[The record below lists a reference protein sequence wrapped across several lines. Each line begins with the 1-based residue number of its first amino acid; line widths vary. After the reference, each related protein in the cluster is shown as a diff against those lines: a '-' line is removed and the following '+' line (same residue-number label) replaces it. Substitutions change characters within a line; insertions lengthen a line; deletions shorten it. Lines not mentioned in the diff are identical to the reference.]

1 MVDPPRGE
9 PGEPLKFPRWGP
21 ELNRDIYWLLGAAQ
35 ATVQKPGTRRK
46 GHAVVPAAPG
56 PLEHPLLPA
65 SDGTNTPHGAGLP
78 WGPAMTRGKGHSKT
92 QERQEH
98 GTKVGSIPAP
108 QVPGQAS
115 PATPSP
121 RRSRGDQRG
130 ASPAACLVS
139 LALLEMHFLR

>member
-1 MVDPPRGE
+1 M
-9 PGEPLKFPRWGP
+9 LWF
-21 ELNRDIYWLLGAAQ
+21 LY
-35 ATVQKPGTRRK
+35 
-46 GHAVVPAAPG
+46 PG

-78 WGPAMTRGKGHSKT
+78 WGPAMTRGKGHSET

-98 GTKVGSIPAP
+98 GTKVGSVAAP